1 MSDAVEAIGALHDP
15 VRRAI
20 YHHVVG
26 QPEAVGRNEVA
37 QALDIG
43 RTLAAFHLD
52 KLAAAGLLD
61 VSYARRSGR
70 SGPGAGRPAKLY
82 RRSAAEHEVS
92 LPPRSYLAAA
102 RLLAAA
108 VERAGAD
115 TALQNA
121 AREHGEAVGRE
132 SKGTPSPAA
141 LLAGLGY
148 EPEVHG
154 RVTRLRNCP
163 FHALASEYPPLICG
177 MNLAVV
183 EGLLAGAGLAGCT
196 ARLDPRPDG
205 CCVVVESK
213 NKKR

>member
-1 MSDAVEAIGALHDP
+1 VDAIGALHDP
-15 VRRAI
+15 VRRAV

-26 QPEAVGRNEVA
+26 QPEAVGRHEVA

-52 KLAAAGLLD
+52 KLAAAGLLE

-82 RRSAAEHEVS
+82 RRSAAEHAVS
-92 LPPRSYLAAA
+92 LPPRAYLAAA
-102 RLLAAA
+102 KLLAAA

-115 TALQNA
+115 AALQAA
-121 AREHGEAVGRE
+121 AREHGESVGRA
-132 SKGTPSPAA
+132 SKGAASPAV

-148 EPEVHG
+148 EPQTEG

-196 ARLDPRPDG
+196 ARLDPSPDG
-205 CCVVVESK
+205 CCVAIESK

>member
-1 MSDAVEAIGALHDP
+1 VSDPLDAIGALHDP
-15 VRRAI
+15 VRRAV

-26 QPEAVGRNEVA
+26 QPEAVGRNDVA

-61 VSYARRSGR
+61 VSYARRTG
-70 SGPGAGRPAKLY
+70 GPGAGRPAKLY
-82 RRSAAEHEVS
+82 RRSAAEHAVS

-102 RLLAAA
+102 KLLAAA

-115 TALQNA
+115 AALQAA
-121 AREHGEAVGRE
+121 AREHGESVGRQA
-132 SKGTPSPAA
+132 KGVPTPAA
-141 LLAGLGY
+141 LLAALGY
-148 EPEVHG
+148 EPEVDG

-163 FHALASEYPPLICG
+163 FHALASDYPPLICG

-183 EGLLAGAGLAGCT
+183 EGLLEGAGLTGCT
-196 ARLDPRPDG
+196 ARLDPRAEG
-205 CCVVVESK
+205 CCVAIESK
-213 NKKR
+213 NKMR

>member
-1 MSDAVEAIGALHDP
+1 MPDAVDAIGTLHDP
-15 VRRAI
+15 VRRAV
-20 YHHVVG
+20 YHHVAG
-26 QPEAVGRNEVA
+26 QPEAVGRDDVA

-52 KLAAAGLLD
+52 KLAATGLLD

-82 RRSAAEHEVS
+82 RRSAAEHAVS
-92 LPPRSYLAAA
+92 LPPRTYLAAA
-102 RLLAAA
+102 KLLADA

-115 TALQNA
+115 AALQDA
-121 AREHGEAVGRE
+121 AREHGETVGRA
-132 SKGTPSPAA
+132 SKGVRTPAA

-148 EPEVHG
+148 EPEVDG

-163 FHALASEYPPLICG
+163 FHALATEYPPLICG

-196 ARLDPRPDG
+196 ARLDPRQNG
-205 CCVVVESK
+205 CCVAVESK
-213 NKKR
+213 TKKR

>member
-1 MSDAVEAIGALHDP
+1 MPDAVDAIGALHDP
-15 VRRAI
+15 VRRAV

-26 QPEAVGRNEVA
+26 QPEAVGRHEVA

-52 KLAAAGLLD
+52 KLAAA
-61 VSYARRSGR
+61 
-70 SGPGAGRPAKLY
+70 K
-82 RRSAAEHEVS
+82 
-92 LPPRSYLAAA
+92 
-102 RLLAAA
+102 LLAAA

-115 TALQNA
+115 AALQAA
-121 AREHGEAVGRE
+121 AREHGESVGRA
-132 SKGTPSPAA
+132 SKGAASPAV

-148 EPEVHG
+148 EPQTEG

-196 ARLDPRPDG
+196 ARLDPSPDG
-205 CCVVVESK
+205 CCVAIESK